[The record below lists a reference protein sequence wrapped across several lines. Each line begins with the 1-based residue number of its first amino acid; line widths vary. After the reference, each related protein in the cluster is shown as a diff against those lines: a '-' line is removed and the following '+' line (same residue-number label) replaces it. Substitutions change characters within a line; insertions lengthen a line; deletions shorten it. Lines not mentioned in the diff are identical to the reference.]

1 MPASATTITF
11 SAVDVITGTIADCF
25 VDDVGPTSAGVHSSG
40 ISAMCRRA
48 TTGRCHSTID
58 YSAVGLVE
66 LRPDE
71 RDGRAKRDALARM
84 DAARVRQAFM
94 HWTEVNERGV
104 LG

>member
-1 MPASATTITF
+1 MSDQRPQASPPRGSVQCAEGQQR
-11 SAVDVITGTIADCF
+11 VD
-25 VDDVGPTSAGVHSSG
+25 
-40 ISAMCRRA
+40 
-48 TTGRCHSTID
+48 CHSTTD

-94 HWTEVNERGV
+94 HWTELNERGV

>member
-48 TTGRCHSTID
+48 TTGRCHSTTD
-58 YSAVGLVE
+58 YSASAWSNCGLMSGMGGPNVT
-66 LRPDE
+66 R
-71 RDGRAKRDALARM
+71 
-84 DAARVRQAFM
+84 
-94 HWTEVNERGV
+94 
-104 LG
+104 

>member
-1 MPASATTITF
+1 LPF
-11 SAVDVITGTIADCF
+11 DHRLF
-25 VDDVGPTSAGVHSSG
+25 
-40 ISAMCRRA
+40 RF
-48 TTGRCHSTID
+48 
-58 YSAVGLVE
+58 GLVE